1 MTSPNSAIRGA
12 AERMAINMPIQ
23 GTAADIMKIAMRRV
37 YDRLAETE
45 SPARVMLQVHDELV
59 VELPRDAV
67 DATARILREEM
78 SAAYTLDV
86 PLIVDVRVGAN
97 WDEMT
102 RIPQPAAAH
111 A

>member
-1 MTSPNSAIRGA
+1 
-12 AERMAINMPIQ
+12 
-23 GTAADIMKIAMRRV
+23 MKIAMRRV
-37 YDRLAETE
+37 YDRLAATE

-67 DATARILREEM
+67 DATAQTLRDEM
-78 SAAYTLDV
+78 SAAYALDV
-86 PLIVDVRVGAN
+86 PLIVDVRVGTN

-102 RIPQPAAAH
+102 RMPQPAATH

>member
-1 MTSPNSAIRGA
+1 
-12 AERMAINMPIQ
+12 MAINMPIQ

-45 SPARVMLQVHDELV
+45 ARARVMLQVHDELV
-59 VELPRDAV
+59 VEVPRDDV
-67 DATARILREEM
+67 DATVRSLRDEM
-78 SAAYTLDV
+78 SAAYALDV
-86 PLIVDVRVGAN
+86 PLIVDVRVGTN

>member
-1 MTSPNSAIRGA
+1 
-12 AERMAINMPIQ
+12 
-23 GTAADIMKIAMRRV
+23 
-37 YDRLAETE
+37 
-45 SPARVMLQVHDELV
+45 MLQVHDELV

-67 DATARILREEM
+67 DATARILRDEM
-78 SAAYTLDV
+78 SAAYALDV
-86 PLIVDVRVGAN
+86 PLIVDVRVGTN